1 MRDLQVCY
9 RLMTFSA
16 KTQEAT
22 TFTTKSNMGARTL
35 YPAPPCPDCS
45 KTGRVKNTYYTK
57 DNEILR
63 NRMCDW
69 CGHSWWTRQ
78 QPEANLD
85 PGQVQIKLPH
95 SEAGWRKDKK
105 RYANLVSIE
114 LSSCTPSQSSSV

>member
-9 RLMTFSA
+9 RLMPFSA

-35 YPAPPCPDCS
+35 YPAPPCPACS
-45 KTGRVKNTYYTK
+45 KTGRVKSTYYTK
-57 DNEILR
+57 DNQILR

-95 SEAGWRKDKK
+95 SKAGWRKD
-105 RYANLVSIE
+105 VSIE
-114 LSSCTPSQSSSV
+114 LSSCTPSPSSSA